1 MISPSD
7 RESLIK
13 YRIDQAVETIELTS
27 FLISNDKLI
36 MAVNRIYYGMFYS
49 LTALALKYQFETSKH
64 TQLIGW
70 FNKEFISNKKVDT
83 RYGRILRNAYQNRT
97 KGDYDAFVTF
107 AKEEVEEMQKE
118 MKEFILEIQK
128 MLQ

>member
-13 YRIDQAVETIELTS
+13 YRIDA
-27 FLISNDKLI
+27 
-36 MAVNRIYYGMFYS
+36 
-49 LTALALKYQFETSKH
+49 
-64 TQLIGW
+64 
-70 FNKEFISNKKVDT
+70 
-83 RYGRILRNAYQNRT
+83 RYGKILRNAYQNRT